1 VNIEAHSYVWNT
13 LAANRYVARLH
24 WRRPRRFAARSITSR
39 SSDHSLQNQ
48 VGRNVGRFGPP
59 ADEAKL
65 RDPRGNPS
73 DCEGETG
80 VTIRWIPDSEDER
93 CLR

>member
-1 VNIEAHSYVWNT
+1 
-13 LAANRYVARLH
+13 
-24 WRRPRRFAARSITSR
+24 
-39 SSDHSLQNQ
+39 
-48 VGRNVGRFGPP
+48 VGRFGPP